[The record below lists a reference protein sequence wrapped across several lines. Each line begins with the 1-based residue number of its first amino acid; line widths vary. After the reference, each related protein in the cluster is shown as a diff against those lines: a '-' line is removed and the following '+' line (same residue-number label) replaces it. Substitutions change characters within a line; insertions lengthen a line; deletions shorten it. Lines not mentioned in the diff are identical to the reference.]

1 MADPVIIKN
10 EKLYNTNLL
19 LLVNSSRLGGVYE
32 CHRFREYRIDID
44 LEVDSNGFDFV
55 FNNVSLADSKS
66 GGYTSLFS
74 RFDEVEIY
82 IEDKP
87 IIKGRVDRVEY
98 QWGNDGS
105 TVHVSGRDMAAVLVD
120 NDAVPQTRQN
130 VKPHDYIAEK
140 CKEYGIPKWQ
150 LDESIDITDK
160 LIIGTGESEISI
172 MKNILL
178 ESRKR
183 MWFLWDTIHVGDW
196 STSSQPIHLFTRG
209 RPDLGGIPI
218 KSFKL
223 IEDGTTE
230 VSELIIYGSTNSGDN
245 KVTGTAQNDS
255 LINRGIKRRHT
266 KRSYNNDAASKY
278 ASSALRDV
286 RDGFRDNT
294 TVELKIRTGKELI
307 LPNRVARVVDSVTQI
322 DATMFIKAVT
332 YSKDAT
338 NGSETTVTLVLDDKS
353 FEVLWAGQG
362 TKSAGGISG
371 TAK

>member
-1 MADPVIIKN
+1 MAYNNNPDMIIVQN

-32 CHRFREYRIDID
+32 CHRFREYRIDLD
-44 LEVDSNGFDFV
+44 LEVDSNGWDFV
-55 FNNVSLADSKS
+55 FKNANQV
-66 GGYTSLFS
+66 YTSLFS
-74 RFDEVEIY
+74 RFDEIEVY

-87 IIKGRVDRVEY
+87 VIKGRVDRVEY
-98 QWGNDGS
+98 SWDDNDS
-105 TVHVSGRDMAAVLVD
+105 TIHVSGRDMAAVLVD
-120 NDAVPQTRQN
+120 NDALPQTRQN

-150 LDESIDITDK
+150 LDDSIEVTDK

-183 MWFLWDTIHVGDW
+183 MWFLWDTVYVGDW
-196 STSSQPIHLFTRG
+196 STDAQISYLFTRG
-209 RPDLGGIPI
+209 RPDLGGTPI
-218 KSFKL
+218 KSLKL
-223 IEDGTTE
+223 TEDGTTE
-230 VSELIIYGSTNSGDN
+230 VSELIIYGSTNSGEN

-255 LINRGIKRRHT
+255 LISRGIKRRHT

-278 ASSALRDV
+278 ASSAVRDV

-294 TVELKIRTGKELI
+294 TVEIKVRTTKDLI
-307 LPNRVARVVDSVTQI
+307 LPNRTARVIDSVTQI
-322 DATMFIKAVT
+322 DTTMFIKSVT

-338 NGSETTVTLVLDDKS
+338 NGSETTITLVLDDKS
-353 FEVLWAGQG
+353 FEILWAGQG
-362 TKSAGGISG
+362 TKAAGGISG